1 MDQQLLNQLLTAGV
15 KHGASDIHFFVGAP
29 PCYRMKGT
37 LVPIKGKSLSPLDT
51 QKVAE
56 ILLRGDSRVHPEEIM
71 EYDTSYSIP
80 QLSRFRV
87 NVFRQRGSFGI
98 VLRIIPPDIPTI
110 DSLNLPDVLKKVA
123 YEERGLVL
131 VTGVTGSGKSSTLAA
146 MINEVNRNRTGKH
159 ILTIEDPIEYMH
171 AHQKCFVT
179 QREVERD
186 TEAFANA
193 LRAALRQ
200 DPDIILVGE
209 MRDYETIDTAIKAAE
224 TGHLVFS
231 TAHTTDAAKTIG
243 RLVSVFPPQAQQAA
257 RFRLADALRA
267 TISQRLIQR
276 SDGNGRVP
284 AVEIMMVTPRVR
296 EYIIEEDKTAGI
308 KDVIMEGHLQYGM
321 QTFDMHLSRLYKD
334 GVISL
339 EVARGAATS
348 PSDFERALSFD

>member
-1 MDQQLLNQLLTAGV
+1 MDQLLLNQLLTAGV

-37 LVPIKGKSLSPLDT
+37 LIPIKGKLLDPLDT

-56 ILLRGDSRVHPEEIM
+56 IILRNDNRMHIEEVM

-87 NVFRQRGSFGI
+87 NIFRQRGSFGV
-98 VLRIIPPDIPTI
+98 VLRIISPDIPTI
-110 DSLNLPDVLKKVA
+110 DSLNLPDTIRKIA
-123 YEERGLVL
+123 FEERGLVL

-146 MINEVNRNRTGKH
+146 LINEINLKRSGKH
-159 ILTIEDPIEYMH
+159 ILTIEDPIEYLH
-171 AHQKCFVT
+171 SHQKCFVT

-186 TEAFANA
+186 TETFAAA

-243 RLVSVFPPQAQQAA
+243 RLISVFPSQAQQAA
-257 RFRLADALRA
+257 RYRLADALQA

-276 SDGNGRVP
+276 CDGSGRVP
-284 AVEIMMVTPRVR
+284 AVEIMIVTPRVR
-296 EYIIEEDKTAGI
+296 EYIVDEDKTGGL

-334 GVISL
+334 GLIAL
-339 EVARGAATS
+339 EVAREAATS